1 MINKES
7 NLVKDLFLGKKEKVS
22 FRDALGEALVELGE
36 NNENVFVLSSDVALS
51 TKASLFAQK
60 FPDRFIQV
68 GVAEQ
73 VLACVASGIA
83 NYGKIPFICAYAVF
97 SPGRNWEQIR
107 TTIALNNFPVKIIGT
122 HAGLNVGEGGATH
135 QALEDIA
142 LMRVLPNLV
151 VIAPC
156 DGLETKKAVMAV
168 AQNNSPSYIRI
179 PREPFPQI
187 TNLDSPFKIGKS
199 EIFWEE
205 KDPQVAIIA
214 CGPLV
219 YEALK
224 AAKELA
230 KSKIPSIVVNCHTI
244 KPIDEQTIIHTAKLT
259 GAVVTVEEHQVAGG
273 LGSAVAEVLTR
284 NFPVPIEFIG
294 MQDLFGESGKP
305 EELMQKY
312 QMKTP
317 SIVSAAKKVIKR
329 KNS

>member
-1 MINKES
+1 MINPKS
-7 NLVKDLFLGKKEKVS
+7 NLVKDLFLGRNEKLS
-22 FRDALGEALVELGE
+22 FRDALGEALVELGAS
-36 NNENVFVLSSDVALS
+36 NEKIFVLSSDVALS
-51 TKASLFAQK
+51 TKASYFAQK
-60 FPDRFIQV
+60 FPDRFVQV

-73 VLACVASGIA
+73 VLACIASGIA

-122 HAGLNVGEGGATH
+122 HAGLNVGAGGSTH
-135 QALEDIA
+135 QALEDLA
-142 LMRVLPNLV
+142 LMRVLPNMV

-156 DGLETKKAVMAV
+156 DSLETRKAVMAV
-168 AQNNSPSYIRI
+168 ADNNKPSYIRI

-187 TNLDSPFKIGKS
+187 TTSDSPFKIGNA
-199 EIFWEE
+199 EIFWED

-244 KPIDEQTIIHTAKLT
+244 KPLDQQTLIHVAKLT
-259 GAVVTVEEHQVAGG
+259 GAIVTAEEHQISGG
-273 LGSAVAEVLTR
+273 LGSAVAEVLTK

-294 MQDLFGESGKP
+294 MLDLFGESGKP

-312 QMKTP
+312 QMKAP
-317 SIVSAAKKVIKR
+317 SIISAAKKVIKR